1 MRAVQTKP
9 TQATRPGPLIVDRPA
24 EGADMQSHTSA
35 GSVAEKTVDIDAIY
49 KALTNPVRR
58 QILSWLKTPTLYFD
72 QPGFSVELGVSV
84 GLIEARVSLS
94 QSTVSAHIAVL
105 RDAGLIQAHRVGQWI
120 FVRRDEAVVSAFL
133 ARVSQDI

>member
-1 MRAVQTKP
+1 MRAAQTKP
-9 TQATRPGPLIVDRPA
+9 PQAARPDPFVADRPTG
-24 EGADMQSHTSA
+24 GADMQSCTSPGRA
-35 GSVAEKTVDIDAIY
+35 AEMAVDTDAIY

-58 QILSWLKTPTLYFD
+58 QILSWLKTPALYFD

-120 FVRRDEAVVSAFL
+120 FVRRNEAVVSAFL